1 MAEQKKGVRFG
12 PRMSKSKKH
21 RMKSRLAAAAA
32 VLLVV
37 VALAAAGIQ
46 YNKFVAQSI
55 YEESTSHLAEVL
67 HQCNKMLNEM
77 VSKNVT
83 YLHMWSGS
91 LQHLSDEQEI
101 CEFMEAAQQ
110 EIGFTEFYFL
120 SPEGNYMT
128 VTGETGYLGLQGN
141 LEENISQG
149 NDMIMSAVLPGKPQM
164 LVFAC
169 PEMQGSYHG
178 FAYDAIAVAYNNE
191 AIVKVLDIS
200 AFQDSAIR
208 YVVHSDGR
216 IVINGKA
223 NPEYVIYNIFA
234 VLQEYSDLTK
244 AQLRALA
251 RDFEQGNSGSVRV
264 TLDGVRYYLT
274 YESVNVQDW
283 TLVGLVP
290 ADIVNAGMNTLQSRT
305 ALIVAVFT
313 LCLAVL
319 AILLILQKSHTKL
332 RRKNTELLYREELF
346 AKLSLNV
353 DDVFMML
360 DAKSARVDYVSPNI
374 ERLLGLPEQA
384 VRQDIEVL
392 KNLHPKDAPDRDK
405 DFLAGLTS
413 GQQREWEFDFN
424 HQQTGERR
432 WFHIIAMG
440 SEVEG
445 RRKYI
450 LVMSDRTADKKVNQA
465 LSEAVRAAETANRAK
480 STFLSNMSH
489 DIRTPMNAIIG
500 FTNIALH
507 QDSVPE
513 MHNCLK
519 KIEESSDHLLSLLN
533 DVLDISRIESGKVEF
548 SPVPANITAVTDS
561 VIEIVKGMLL
571 NRELNFEVHR
581 EPLQNPYVMTE
592 PVRIREILVNI
603 LNNAVKFTKD
613 GGTIR
618 FDAGSRPGADAQHI
632 VICYRIKD
640 TGIGMSE
647 EFQKKLFDEFAQEE
661 NGVRTQYKGT
671 GLGMPISKKYV
682 ELMGGTITVDS
693 RKGVGTTFT
702 VEIPMELTNAEK
714 VEKTK
719 PLVQHNDLKG
729 IKVLLAEDNDLNA
742 ELATILLE
750 DLGMT
755 VTRAADGQEV
765 VDLFAEHPA
774 GTYDIILMDIM
785 MPEMDGHQAAK
796 AIRAMYADRSDA
808 EEIPIIALSANAFS
822 EDVQA
827 SLDAGMNGHVSK
839 PLNMEEVT
847 KVIELN
853 LNRP

>member
-12 PRMSKSKKH
+12 PLMSKSKKH

-110 EIGFTEFYFL
+110 ETGFTEFYFL
-120 SPEGNYMT
+120 SAEGNYMT

-234 VLQEYSDLTK
+234 VLQEYSDLTQ

-251 RDFEQGNSGSVRV
+251 RDFEQGKGGSVRV

-305 ALIVAVFT
+305 ALIVAVIT
-313 LCLAVL
+313 LGLAML
-319 AILLILQKSHTKL
+319 AILLMNTFAPLIDWFVVQANIK
-332 RRKNTELLYREELF
+332 RR
-346 AKLSLNV
+346 
-353 DDVFMML
+353 
-360 DAKSARVDYVSPNI
+360 
-374 ERLLGLPEQA
+374 
-384 VRQDIEVL
+384 L
-392 KNLHPKDAPDRDK
+392 K
-405 DFLAGLTS
+405 
-413 GQQREWEFDFN
+413 
-424 HQQTGERR
+424 
-432 WFHIIAMG
+432 
-440 SEVEG
+440 
-445 RRKYI
+445 
-450 LVMSDRTADKKVNQA
+450 
-465 LSEAVRAAETANRAK
+465 RAK
-480 STFLSNMSH
+480 
-489 DIRTPMNAIIG
+489 A
-500 FTNIALH
+500 
-507 QDSVPE
+507 V
-513 MHNCLK
+513 
-519 KIEESSDHLLSLLN
+519 
-533 DVLDISRIESGKVEF
+533 
-548 SPVPANITAVTDS
+548 AN
-561 VIEIVKGMLL
+561 
-571 NRELNFEVHR
+571 
-581 EPLQNPYVMTE
+581 
-592 PVRIREILVNI
+592 
-603 LNNAVKFTKD
+603 
-613 GGTIR
+613 
-618 FDAGSRPGADAQHI
+618 
-632 VICYRIKD
+632 
-640 TGIGMSE
+640 
-647 EFQKKLFDEFAQEE
+647 
-661 NGVRTQYKGT
+661 
-671 GLGMPISKKYV
+671 
-682 ELMGGTITVDS
+682 
-693 RKGVGTTFT
+693 
-702 VEIPMELTNAEK
+702 
-714 VEKTK
+714 
-719 PLVQHNDLKG
+719 
-729 IKVLLAEDNDLNA
+729 
-742 ELATILLE
+742 
-750 DLGMT
+750 
-755 VTRAADGQEV
+755 
-765 VDLFAEHPA
+765 
-774 GTYDIILMDIM
+774 
-785 MPEMDGHQAAK
+785 
-796 AIRAMYADRSDA
+796 
-808 EEIPIIALSANAFS
+808 
-822 EDVQA
+822 
-827 SLDAGMNGHVSK
+827 
-839 PLNMEEVT
+839 
-847 KVIELN
+847 
-853 LNRP
+853 

>member
-21 RMKSRLAAAAA
+21 RMRSRLAAAAA

-110 EIGFTEFYFL
+110 ETGFTEFYFL
-120 SPEGNYMT
+120 SAEGNYMT

-305 ALIVAVFT
+305 ALIVAVIT
-313 LCLAVL
+313 LGLAML

-360 DAKSARVDYVSPNI
+360 DAKSARVDYVSPNVY
-374 ERLLGLPEQA
+374 RLLGLPEQA

-489 DIRTPMNAIIG
+489 DIRTDER
-500 FTNIALH
+500 H
-507 QDSVPE
+507 
-513 MHNCLK
+513 
-519 KIEESSDHLLSLLN
+519 
-533 DVLDISRIESGKVEF
+533 
-548 SPVPANITAVTDS
+548 
-561 VIEIVKGMLL
+561 
-571 NRELNFEVHR
+571 HR
-581 EPLQNPYVMTE
+581 LY
-592 PVRIREILVNI
+592 
-603 LNNAVKFTKD
+603 
-613 GGTIR
+613 
-618 FDAGSRPGADAQHI
+618 H
-632 VICYRIKD
+632 
-640 TGIGMSE
+640 TGC
-647 EFQKKLFDEFAQEE
+647 QQC
-661 NGVRTQYKGT
+661 
-671 GLGMPISKKYV
+671 
-682 ELMGGTITVDS
+682 
-693 RKGVGTTFT
+693 
-702 VEIPMELTNAEK
+702 
-714 VEKTK
+714 
-719 PLVQHNDLKG
+719 
-729 IKVLLAEDNDLNA
+729 
-742 ELATILLE
+742 
-750 DLGMT
+750 
-755 VTRAADGQEV
+755 
-765 VDLFAEHPA
+765 
-774 GTYDIILMDIM
+774 
-785 MPEMDGHQAAK
+785 
-796 AIRAMYADRSDA
+796 
-808 EEIPIIALSANAFS
+808 
-822 EDVQA
+822 
-827 SLDAGMNGHVSK
+827 
-839 PLNMEEVT
+839 
-847 KVIELN
+847 
-853 LNRP
+853 

>member
-1 MAEQKKGVRFG
+1 MADEKHESKRNCHPRQKWLPV
-12 PRMSKSKKH
+12 
-21 RMKSRLAAAAA
+21 AAILLL
-32 VLLVV
+32 VLLI
-37 VALAAAGIQ
+37 AGFSVQ
-46 YNKFVAQSI
+46 YISFVSQTI
-55 YEESTSHLAEVL
+55 YQESTSHLEEVL
-67 HQCNKMLNEM
+67 HKSNNMLKEM
-77 VSKNVT
+77 VRKNLT
-83 YLHMWSGS
+83 YLHLYNGFLEST
-91 LQHLSDEQEI
+91 SDEAEI
-101 CEFMEAAQQ
+101 QAYIRAAQQ
-110 EIGFTEFYFL
+110 KAGFAEFYFL
-120 SPEGNYMT
+120 TYDGNYMT
-128 VTGETGYLGLQGN
+128 VTGETGYLGLQTN
-141 LEENISQG
+141 LDEELASG
-149 NDMIMSAVLPGKPQM
+149 NDIVMNTALPGKTQM
-164 LVFAC
+164 LAFIC
-169 PEMQGSYHG
+169 PETQGSYRG
-178 FAYDAIAVAYNNE
+178 FAYDAVAITYYNDAVLRL
-191 AIVKVLDIS
+191 LDSS
-200 AFQDSAIR
+200 AFQGNAS
-208 YVVHSDGR
+208 
-216 IVINGKA
+216 N
-223 NPEYVIYNIFA
+223 YVIYPDGRVVIDNSVNRKETIYNFIA
-234 VLQEYSDLTK
+234 MLRDHSDLSE
-244 AQLRALA
+244 AQILDLSNAFA
-251 RDFEQGNSGSVRV
+251 QGSSGNMKVKLGDTS
-264 TLDGVRYYLT
+264 YYLV
-274 YESVNVQDW
+274 YEGTAIQSW
-283 TLVGLVP
+283 TMLGLVP
-290 ADIVNAGMNTLQSRT
+290 VKIVNANLDKLWFHTVQ
-305 ALIVAVFT
+305 IVAGIAFG
-313 LCLAVL
+313 LAVL
-319 AILLILQKSHTKL
+319 IILLILRRSHTTL
-332 RRKNTELLYREELF
+332 RRKDTEILYRDELF
-346 AKLSLNV
+346 QKLSLNV
-353 DDVFMML
+353 DDVFLML
-360 DAKSARVDYVSPNI
+360 DAKTSKVDYVSPNV
-374 ERLLGLPEQA
+374 ERLLGIPWKEVRQNAFALDKLGAPEQG
-384 VRQDIEVL
+384 E
-392 KNLHPKDAPDRDK
+392 N
-405 DFLAGLTS
+405 FLDGLLS
-413 GQQREWEFDFN
+413 GQQREWDLEFE
-424 HQQTGERR
+424 HLETKERR
-432 WFHIIAMG
+432 WFHNIAMG

-445 RRKYI
+445 RTKYI
-450 LVMSDRTADKKVNQA
+450 LVLSDRTADRQVNQA
-465 LSEAVRAAETANRAK
+465 LSDAVAAAETANRAK

-533 DVLDISRIESGKVEF
+533 DVLDLSRIESGKVEF
-548 SPVPANITAVTDS
+548 SPVPTNITAVTDS

-618 FDAGSRPGADAQHI
+618 FDAGGRPGVDAQHI

-647 EFQKKLFDEFAQEE
+647 DFQKKIFDEFAQEE
-661 NGVRTQYKGT
+661 NGARTQYKGT
-671 GLGMPISKKYV
+671 GLGMPISKKYI

-742 ELATILLE
+742 ELATMLLE

-765 VDLFAEHPA
+765 VDLFAEYPA

-785 MPEMDGHQAAK
+785 MPKMDGHQVAK
-796 AIRAMYADRSDA
+796 AIRAMYADRPDA

-847 KVIELN
+847 KVIERN